1 MDIFQENSIE
11 QAGQF
16 KATQTKQT
24 PISTIA
30 PTKDKKVSSINKT
43 FERPR
48 KFSVKMKKG
57 YEDKFDNPPQVTSLT
72 IGDEFV
78 PNIPY
83 PTLPFKNRFQSVNPK
98 TNIIEEK
105 TSKLCVISRSRI
117 ISNPPFRTLL
127 RGSGLSVGLSHSE
140 QPAERSPQNLTSI
153 QQDRDHLKP
162 PQELGEV
169 RVPDSN
175 PGVIL
180 TPVSSE
186 FTANFGF
193 KARVSKSNIFRQ
205 SSNFEQGLDLNQEQK
220 TGQKDQVAVPTKEQS
235 RGPAVRDTF
244 GHIELTPNEE
254 LKRRIELIKCKQKES
269 AEHDEKLQNLG
280 DTKLI
285 AWIRFTPLT
294 LPSNIFCTKNQVPLV
309 LRKSATKIT

>member
-11 QAGQF
+11 QAGRF
-16 KATQTKQT
+16 KATQNKPT

-30 PTKDKKVSSINKT
+30 PTQDKKVSSFNKT
-43 FERPR
+43 YERPR
-48 KFSVKMKKG
+48 KISVKMNKG
-57 YEDKFDNPPQVTSLT
+57 YEDKFDNPPQVASLT
-72 IGDEFV
+72 IGDEFL

-98 TNIIEEK
+98 TNIIAK
-105 TSKLCVISRSRI
+105 RPSKLCVIPRSPI
-117 ISNPPFRTLL
+117 ISNPPFQTLL
-127 RGSGLSVGLSHSE
+127 RGSGLSVGQSHSE

-153 QQDRDHLKP
+153 QQDRDHLKS
-162 PQELGEV
+162 PQELGQV

-180 TPVSSE
+180 RPVSSE
-186 FTANFGF
+186 ITANFGF

-205 SSNFEQGLDLNQEQK
+205 SSNFEQGFDKNQEKK
-220 TGQKDQVAVPTKEQS
+220 TGQKNQVAEPTKEQS

-254 LKRRIELIKCKQKES
+254 LKQRIELLKCKQKES
-269 AEHDEKLQNLG
+269 AEHDERLQNLG
-280 DTKLI
+280 DTKLK

-294 LPSNIFCTKNQVPLV
+294 LHSSTFCTKNDSV
-309 LRKSATKIT
+309 LRKSATNT

>member
-11 QAGQF
+11 QAGMYN
-16 KATQTKQT
+16 ATQNKLT

-30 PTKDKKVSSINKT
+30 PTQDKKVSTFNKT
-43 FERPR
+43 YERPR
-48 KFSVKMKKG
+48 KISVKVNKG
-57 YEDKFDNPPQVTSLT
+57 YDDKFDNPPQVTSLT

-78 PNIPY
+78 PKIPY
-83 PTLPFKNRFQSVNPK
+83 PTLQFKNRFISVNSK
-98 TNIIEEK
+98 TNIIEKK

-117 ISNPPFRTLL
+117 ISNPPFQTLL
-127 RGSGLSVGLSHSE
+127 RGSGLSVGPSHSE

-153 QQDRDHLKP
+153 QQDRDHLKS

-180 TPVSSE
+180 RPVSSE

-205 SSNFEQGLDLNQEQK
+205 SSNFEQGFDLNQEK
-220 TGQKDQVAVPTKEQS
+220 KNGQKKQVAAPTKEQS

-244 GHIELTPNEE
+244 GYIELTPSEE
-254 LKRRIELIKCKQKES
+254 LKKRIELLKCKQKES
-269 AEHDEKLQNLG
+269 AEQDERLQNLG
-280 DTKLI
+280 DTKLK

-294 LPSNIFCTKNQVPLV
+294 LPSNICCAKNQVPSV